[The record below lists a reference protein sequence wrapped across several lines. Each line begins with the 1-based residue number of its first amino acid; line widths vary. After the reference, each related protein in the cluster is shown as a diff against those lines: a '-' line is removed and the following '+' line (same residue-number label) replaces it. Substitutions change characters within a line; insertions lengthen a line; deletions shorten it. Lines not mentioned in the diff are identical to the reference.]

1 VGSPRRRRLE
11 AQGDAGFITNRE
23 EWLWS
28 TIGCQEKKNR
38 RKRKEINNK
47 ETNRKRKNYKKDRLQ
62 ICLPLTGSLCHLG
75 QTTGPI

>member
-38 RKRKEINNK
+38 RKERKEIIK
-47 ETNRKRKNYKKDRLQ
+47 KKIEKGKIIRKIDFRYV
-62 ICLPLTGSLCHLG
+62 SL
-75 QTTGPI
+75 